1 MAIGATYCGAP
12 PLPGT
17 LLERFNLD
25 PILIVVLLVTAA
37 MHWRAVRKL
46 NGPTGV
52 ILAGWTIA
60 LTAFASPLC
69 ALSVSLFSA
78 RVGQHMI
85 LVLLASPLIAAGLP
99 ASSAGRSRGAAAL
112 WASTAAFLIALWFWH
127 MPSPYAA
134 TFGSTPVYWAMHLSL
149 FGSAIWLWAELLGH
163 SRHNAAAALAAA
175 TVSSMQMGLL
185 GAIITLANH
194 PLYTPHIFTTSEW
207 GFSPLADQQLGGVLM
222 WVPGCGFFLWIAT
235 RSFRLMLGTLEGQRA

>member
-1 MAIGATYCGAP
+1 M
-12 PLPGT
+12 
-17 LLERFNLD
+17 
-25 PILIVVLLVTAA
+25 VLLVLVAA
-37 MHWRAVRKL
+37 LHWRSVRRSGRSGTAV
-46 NGPTGV
+46 V
-52 ILAGWTIA
+52 AGWGIA
-60 LTAFASPLC
+60 LTAFVSPLC

-85 LVLLASPLIAAGLP
+85 LALIAAPLIATGLP
-99 ASSAGRSRGAAAL
+99 AMSSGRSRGPAAL

-163 SRHNAAAALAAA
+163 SRRNAAAALIAA

-185 GAIITLANH
+185 GAIIALAGH
-194 PLYTPHIFTTSEW
+194 PLYAPHIYTTVAW
-207 GFSPLADQQLGGVLM
+207 GVSPLADQQLGGVLM
-222 WVPGCGFFLWIAT
+222 WVPGCLFFLWIAS
-235 RSFRLMLGTLEGQRA
+235 RSFQLMFGAIEGQSA